1 VGQGSGLGL
10 SQVFG
15 FIKQSK
21 GHVKIYSELAHG
33 TCVKVYLP
41 RYLGTETHTARKAG
55 LQTLM
60 PVASAQETILVVE
73 DESEVRETSVAA
85 LQELGYKTIAATNG
99 EEALAVIENVPG
111 VDLLF
116 TDIVMADM
124 SGRQL
129 ADAVFPIR
137 SKCST
142 QRGIHAMLLS
152 TMA

>member
-60 PVASAQETILVVE
+60 
-73 DESEVRETSVAA
+73 SVAA